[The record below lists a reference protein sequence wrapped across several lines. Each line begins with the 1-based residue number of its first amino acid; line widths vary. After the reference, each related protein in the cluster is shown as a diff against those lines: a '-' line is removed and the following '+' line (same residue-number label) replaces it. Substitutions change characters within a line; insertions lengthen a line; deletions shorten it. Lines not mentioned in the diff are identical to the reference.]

1 MLRLSQSFGLQQR
14 MAPQLIQSLQLLQ
27 MSTLEL
33 ELEIQQQMET
43 NPLLEETEETVEID
57 EEQEEETKKDD
68 DGKSLED
75 HQSSEDFEETK
86 TFDTLLEDSFDQN
99 SYNNEHTE
107 YDPNWEQDRE
117 PQENRI
123 TTMPPLTDQLY
134 DQLKITEL
142 EGQDVEIANFIIG
155 NIDDRGYLTCTTH
168 DIAEAIQLPE
178 GEVERVL
185 EVIQTFDPPGIGA
198 RDLREC
204 LIIQLEQQKNNKG
217 AVIALQLV
225 RNHMDDLT
233 RRRFSRITRAMGISN
248 NDLKIAMDVVE
259 KLQPNPGTTSTSD
272 YSGLLTLDTDVLHVI
287 PDLSVEQEGEDWIVS
302 LTDGNLPSVRINNSY
317 AKLLEQGK
325 DRSKEEIRTY
335 VSKKLTDA
343 RWLINAINQRRAT
356 MLKVADYIV
365 RAQLPFFESGPAH
378 LKPMVLQDVA
388 DSVEMHVSTISRV
401 SNGKY
406 MQTPHGVFELK
417 YFFDSKVHRDDGE
430 DVSSRSV
437 KEKITLLIDGEDK
450 AKPLSDQEIADS
462 LGREGLQIAR
472 RTIAKYR
479 DQLGINSQRYRKKAF

>member
-33 ELEIQQQMET
+33 ELEIQQQMEI
-43 NPLLEETEETVEID
+43 NPLLEESIEID
-57 EEQEEETKKDD
+57 EELEEETKKDD
-68 DGKSLED
+68 ESKSLED
-75 HQSSEDFEETK
+75 HQSSEDFEEAK

-99 SYNNEHTE
+99 SYNNEQTE

-155 NIDDRGYLTCTTH
+155 NIDDRGYLTCSTH

-204 LIIQLEQQKNNKG
+204 LIIQLEQQTNNKG
-217 AVIALQLV
+217 AVIALQMV

-287 PDLSVEQEGEDWIVS
+287 PDLFVEKEGEDWIVG

-365 RAQLPFFESGPAH
+365 RAQLPFFESGPTQ

-437 KEKITLLIDGEDK
+437 KEKITVLIDGEDK

-462 LGREGLQIAR
+462 LSREGLQIAR

>member
-1 MLRLSQSFGLQQR
+1 M
-14 MAPQLIQSLQLLQ
+14 
-27 MSTLEL
+27 EL
-33 ELEIQQQMET
+33 ELEIQQQMEI
-43 NPLLEETEETVEID
+43 NPLLEESIEID
-57 EEQEEETKKDD
+57 EELEEETKKDD
-68 DGKSLED
+68 ESKSLED
-75 HQSSEDFEETK
+75 HQSSEDFEEAK

-99 SYNNEHTE
+99 SYNNEQTE

-155 NIDDRGYLTCTTH
+155 NIDDRGYLTCSTH

-204 LIIQLEQQKNNKG
+204 LIIQLEQQTNNKG
-217 AVIALQLV
+217 AVIALQMV

-272 YSGLLTLDTDVLHVI
+272 YSGPVSYTHLRAHETD
-287 PDLSVEQEGEDWIVS
+287 S
-302 LTDGNLPSVRINNSY
+302 
-317 AKLLEQGK
+317 
-325 DRSKEEIRTY
+325 
-335 VSKKLTDA
+335 
-343 RWLINAINQRRAT
+343 
-356 MLKVADYIV
+356 
-365 RAQLPFFESGPAH
+365 
-378 LKPMVLQDVA
+378 
-388 DSVEMHVSTISRV
+388 
-401 SNGKY
+401 
-406 MQTPHGVFELK
+406 
-417 YFFDSKVHRDDGE
+417 
-430 DVSSRSV
+430 
-437 KEKITLLIDGEDK
+437 
-450 AKPLSDQEIADS
+450 
-462 LGREGLQIAR
+462 
-472 RTIAKYR
+472 
-479 DQLGINSQRYRKKAF
+479 

>member
-1 MLRLSQSFGLQQR
+1 
-14 MAPQLIQSLQLLQ
+14 
-27 MSTLEL
+27 
-33 ELEIQQQMET
+33 
-43 NPLLEETEETVEID
+43 
-57 EEQEEETKKDD
+57 
-68 DGKSLED
+68 
-75 HQSSEDFEETK
+75 
-86 TFDTLLEDSFDQN
+86 
-99 SYNNEHTE
+99 
-107 YDPNWEQDRE
+107 QDRE

-155 NIDDRGYLTCTTH
+155 NIDDRGYLTCSTH

-204 LIIQLEQQKNNKG
+204 LIIQLEQQTNNKG
-217 AVIALQLV
+217 AVIALQMV

-287 PDLSVEQEGEDWIVS
+287 PDLFVEKEGEDWIVG

-343 RWLINAINQRRAT
+343 
-356 MLKVADYIV
+356 
-365 RAQLPFFESGPAH
+365 
-378 LKPMVLQDVA
+378 
-388 DSVEMHVSTISRV
+388 
-401 SNGKY
+401 
-406 MQTPHGVFELK
+406 
-417 YFFDSKVHRDDGE
+417 
-430 DVSSRSV
+430 
-437 KEKITLLIDGEDK
+437 
-450 AKPLSDQEIADS
+450 
-462 LGREGLQIAR
+462 
-472 RTIAKYR
+472 
-479 DQLGINSQRYRKKAF
+479 

>member
-33 ELEIQQQMET
+33 ELEIQQQMEI
-43 NPLLEETEETVEID
+43 NPLLEESIEID
-57 EEQEEETKKDD
+57 EELEEETKKDD
-68 DGKSLED
+68 ESKSLED
-75 HQSSEDFEETK
+75 HQSSEDFEEAK

-99 SYNNEHTE
+99 SYNNEQTE

-155 NIDDRGYLTCTTH
+155 NIDDRGYLTCSTH

-204 LIIQLEQQKNNKG
+204 LIIQLEQQTNNKG
-217 AVIALQLV
+217 AVIALQMV

-287 PDLSVEQEGEDWIVS
+287 PDLFVEKEGEDWIVG

-365 RAQLPFFESGPAH
+365 RAQLSFFESGPTQ

-437 KEKITLLIDGEDK
+437 KEKITVLIDGEDK

-462 LGREGLQIAR
+462 LSREGLQIAR

>member
-33 ELEIQQQMET
+33 ELEIQQQMEI
-43 NPLLEETEETVEID
+43 NPLLEESIEID
-57 EEQEEETKKDD
+57 EELEEETKKDD
-68 DGKSLED
+68 ESKSLED
-75 HQSSEDFEETK
+75 HQSSEDFEEAK

-99 SYNNEHTE
+99 SYNNEQTE

-155 NIDDRGYLTCTTH
+155 NIDDRGYLTCSTH

-204 LIIQLEQQKNNKG
+204 LIIQLEQQTNNKG
-217 AVIALQLV
+217 AVIALQMV

-287 PDLSVEQEGEDWIVS
+287 PDLFVEKEGEDWIVG

-365 RAQLPFFESGPAH
+365 RAQLPFFESGPTQ

-417 YFFDSKVHRDDGE
+417 FFFDSKVHRDDGE

-437 KEKITLLIDGEDK
+437 KEKITVLIDGEDK

-462 LGREGLQIAR
+462 LSREGLQIAR